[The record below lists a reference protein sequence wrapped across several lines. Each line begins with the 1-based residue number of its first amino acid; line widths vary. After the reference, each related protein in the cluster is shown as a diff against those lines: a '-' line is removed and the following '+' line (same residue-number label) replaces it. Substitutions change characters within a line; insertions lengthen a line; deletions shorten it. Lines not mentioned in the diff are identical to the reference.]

1 MKENKTR
8 FLKFRV
14 TEDEYKRILYNSQS
28 SGFSN
33 VSDYV
38 RTLSLNKV
46 IVQYNPELQKKTMS
60 LMSNIANNMNQ
71 IALRVNEHRNIYQE
85 IDIEPLAEGVENLCR
100 TLACIASEL
109 RRLRQ

>member
-1 MKENKTR
+1 MNEKR
-8 FLKFRV
+8 AIIVKFRV
-14 TEDEYKRILYNSQS
+14 NEEEYKKIL
-28 SGFSN
+28 SN
-33 VSDYV
+33 TKSAGYTHIADYV
-38 RTLSLNKV
+38 RSLSLNRV